1 VGTVVSDEV
10 DEWNAPVEGRAPS
23 VTERALIE
31 RAAAG
36 DQRAFRTLY
45 DDHVDR
51 VYRLACRLAGEEE
64 LARDFT
70 QEAFVR
76 AFERLDQYR
85 GDAAFSTWLHAIA
98 VSVSLNGLRKA
109 KRHRGRERS
118 LEDAGPLAS
127 PVRRP
132 EPDLRQRLRRA
143 VDALPELYRTV
154 FLMHDLEGYRHK
166 EIAAALGVAVGT
178 SKARLFRARAKLRE
192 LLGEEMEEYV

>member
-1 VGTVVSDEV
+1 M
-10 DEWNAPVEGRAPS
+10 
-23 VTERALIE
+23 
-31 RAAAG
+31 
-36 DQRAFRTLY
+36 
-45 DDHVDR
+45 
-51 VYRLACRLAGEEE
+51 AGEEE

-118 LEDAGPLAS
+118 LEDVGPLAA
-127 PVRRP
+127 PGRRP
-132 EPDLRQRLRRA
+132 EPDLRERLRRA
-143 VDALPELYRTV
+143 VDGLPDLYRTV

-166 EIAAALGVAVGT
+166 DIAAAMGVAVGT

-192 LLGEEMEEYV
+192 ALGEEMQEYV

>member
-1 VGTVVSDEV
+1 
-10 DEWNAPVEGRAPS
+10 

-51 VYRLACRLAGEEE
+51 VYRLAYRMAGDEE

-85 GDAAFSTWLHAIA
+85 GEAAFSTWLHAIA

-118 LEDAGPLAS
+118 LDDVGPLAS
-127 PVRRP
+127 PGRRP
-132 EPDLRQRLRRA
+132 EPDLRERLRRA
-143 VDALPELYRTV
+143 VDALPDLYRTV

-166 EIAAALGVAVGT
+166 DIAAALGVAVGT

-192 LLGEEMEEYV
+192 ALGEEMQEYV